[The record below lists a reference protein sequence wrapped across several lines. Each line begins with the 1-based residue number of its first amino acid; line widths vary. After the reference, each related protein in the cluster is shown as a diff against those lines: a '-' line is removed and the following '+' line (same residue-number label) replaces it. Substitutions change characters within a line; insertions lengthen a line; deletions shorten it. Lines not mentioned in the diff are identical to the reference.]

1 MKQENGQRA
10 ILNLQLNT
18 DSNPSL
24 NFRLNEQ
31 LKNNNFQINVYTE
44 LILIEYSYTWIY
56 WLFRASLCWTFAL
69 HFILREYSERANM
82 ADHLMLAISHK
93 NYLKKV
99 LTKVTI
105 KVTNKNEMK

>member
-1 MKQENGQRA
+1 MSTVIHEYIDYLELHFA
-10 ILNLQLNT
+10 EHLLCIL
-18 DSNPSL
+18 
-24 NFRLNEQ
+24 F
-31 LKNNNFQINVYTE
+31 YTE
-44 LILIEYSYTWIY
+44 YSN
-56 WLFRASLCWTFAL
+56 
-69 HFILREYSERANM
+69 RANM